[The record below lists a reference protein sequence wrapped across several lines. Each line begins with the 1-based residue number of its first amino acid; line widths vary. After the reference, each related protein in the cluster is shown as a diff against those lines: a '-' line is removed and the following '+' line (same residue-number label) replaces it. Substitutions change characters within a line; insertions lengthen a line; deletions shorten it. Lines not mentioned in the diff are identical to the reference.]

1 MTALDSQGNV
11 EEFSIACLPDNEELE
26 PDAEELEALYLAL
39 ENGNIPE
46 LKWQNPGKYASL
58 LLVFLSL

>member
-1 MTALDSQGNV
+1 MTALDSQGNL
-11 EEFSIACLPDNEELE
+11 EEFSIPCMLDSEELE

-46 LKWQNPGKYASL
+46 LKWQNPGE
-58 LLVFLSL
+58 

>member
-1 MTALDSQGNV
+1 MTTIDSQENF
-11 EEFSIACLPDNEELE
+11 EEFSIPCLPDLE

-46 LKWQNPGKYASL
+46 LKWQNPGISL
-58 LLVFLSL
+58 FVNVI